1 MDFKKKQENR
11 KLVNGKRKFLGP
23 LNPRNEKLHE
33 GFLGLD
39 INEYENMQKK
49 HLHAY
54 LMGDQFFFYKKLRYN
69 VESKFE

>member
-1 MDFKKKQENR
+1 MKKKEER
-11 KLVNGKRKFLGP
+11 RRVFLGP
-23 LNPRNEKLHE
+23 LNPREEKLHE
-33 GFLGLD
+33 GFLGLE

-54 LMGDQFFFYKKLRYN
+54 LMGDEFYFYKKVKYN